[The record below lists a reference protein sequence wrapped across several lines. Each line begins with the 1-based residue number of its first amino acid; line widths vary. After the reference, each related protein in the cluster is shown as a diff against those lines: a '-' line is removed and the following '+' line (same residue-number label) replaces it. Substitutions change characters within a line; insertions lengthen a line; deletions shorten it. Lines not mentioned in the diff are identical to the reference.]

1 MSGSEDAHT
10 AVAPEPFA
18 LRNRPRRIRAS
29 RTVLIVIAIGCA
41 VVLGIALGVLWFT
54 VAPGAPL
61 RWHDL
66 AHSVLSVRVIDGPL
80 TITVYA
86 LSILCLGA
94 LCVRRWRWRSLTATL
109 SVVALAAT
117 LTAGV
122 LWYVNENNVFG
133 VALDAVTWRWSIVAL
148 TATGLALSGVFWGRW
163 WRRLIAGTSVIVFCV
178 AGGIGINAD
187 FGLDKT
193 IADLAG
199 VSLAKPIHLPRPV
212 VTASPQVV
220 GFSGP
225 LWASWTP
232 PKDMPKVGQTGAVT
246 IPATV
251 SGFRSRP
258 AGIYLPPAALVAH
271 APRLPLVVMLMG
283 QPGNPDPSYIATVLN
298 QFAAQHNGLAP
309 IVIVADQLGNPA
321 VDTLCLDTPQYG
333 NVQTFLSVDVVN
345 WARANLHIL
354 QDPTHWVIAG
364 YSNGG
369 ECALSLGARYPSI
382 WGNVLDISGEAY
394 PGSDKPAQTLADIFH
409 NNKAAYHAV
418 FPETILA
425 QHHYSNTDAV
435 FTVGSDDDFYRAQ
448 AHTAM
453 AAAAAAGWVST
464 YYEVPNGGHV
474 LKALMGGLKEGFSVL
489 YPRLELS
496 PPVST
501 SSLSTSGFVGLGWNE
516 RFVHERRV
524 NAGG

>member
-18 LRNRPRRIRAS
+18 LRNRTRRTGVSRAA
-29 RTVLIVIAIGCA
+29 RMMIAIGCA
-41 VVLGIALGVLWFT
+41 TLLGIVLVVLWFT
-54 VAPGAPL
+54 VVPGAQL

-66 AHSVLSVRVIDGPL
+66 GRSVLSVRVIGGPL
-80 TITVYA
+80 MITVYS

-94 LCVRRWRWRSLTATL
+94 LCIRRWRWRSLTVTVCG
-109 SVVALAAT
+109 VVLAGCV
-117 LTAGV
+117 TAGV
-122 LWYVNENNVFG
+122 LWYVDANNVFG

-148 TATGLALSGVFWGRW
+148 TASAFALSGVFWGRW
-163 WRRLIAGTSVIVFCV
+163 WRRLIAGISVIVFCI

-199 VSLAKPIHLPRPV
+199 VSLAKPIHLPRPAP
-212 VTASPQVV
+212 TAPALSS

-225 LWASWTP
+225 LWESWNP
-232 PKDMPKVGQTGAVT
+232 PKDMPKVGQTGQVV

-251 SGFRSRP
+251 SGFHSRP
-258 AGIYLPPAALVAH
+258 AGIYLPPAALVAD

-298 QFAAQHNGLAP
+298 GFAAEHKGLAP
-309 IVIVADQLGNPA
+309 IVVVADQLGNPA
-321 VDTLCLDTPQYG
+321 IDTLCLDTPQYG

-354 QDPTHWVIAG
+354 EDPAHWVVAG

-369 ECALSLGARYPSI
+369 ECALSLGARYPNI

-394 PGSDKPAQTLADIFH
+394 PGSDHSAKTLAEIFH
-409 NNKAAYHAV
+409 NDKSAYRAV

-425 QHHYSNTDAV
+425 QQHYSNTVAV
-435 FTVGSDDDFYRAQ
+435 FTAGSDDDFYRAQ

-453 AAAAAAGWVST
+453 AAAEAAGWVST

-474 LKALMGGLKEGFSVL
+474 LKALMGGLEEGFSVL

-496 PPVST
+496 QPVTAST
-501 SSLSTSGFVGLGWNE
+501 VSNTAVVESQRG
-516 RFVHERRV
+516 VHERRV
-524 NAGG
+524 HAGG